1 MKKVIA
7 ILIVLHLVIY
17 ANAQSNLCQRPTTVG
32 NDFWVTFIPNGDVD
46 LASLSLLATGPD
58 NATINVVN
66 PVTNWSITVQH
77 NGGSK
82 TYIQLPQVYQIPSAT
97 AWNVGY
103 HITSTSDISLFASNY
118 ISDSWDYTN
127 IIPTSRLTT
136 QYLVQDYPN
145 NSPYFGGMALVATE
159 DNTVFTMT
167 LPCQVENLSLPAGST
182 YTVTLD
188 EGETLALYCGAN
200 DGFSGMMV
208 SSNNKPFALF
218 QGHTCGRVG
227 TISSIYGRDHLYEQA
242 IPLDW
247 WGMEFV
253 VTAERDR
260 VEGDQ
265 IRITAANDNTI
276 VDIVSLGNNASTTL
290 QAGQTYEF
298 HLLSSSESAYI
309 TSTEPVYVCKYLF
322 SYHMGGTYGDPAS
335 VNIPPV
341 HNWLCNTTFPVHN
354 LNNDPYSSGFI
365 SSGRLFLSL
374 VTYTNIVG
382 SMTLDGQPI
391 PASSFTTVNG
401 TPYSYCRRNISQGAH
416 TLDNSNG
423 SFYATVSGHGEWVA
437 FAFLTGMSL
446 DTIAEYQYDTID
458 IYDTVCQ
465 GHAYN
470 SNGFNISPTQTQP
483 GTLELWRLSGIHH
496 YHLILTVLSNSE
508 ADVNE
513 VIFEGDTLSYN
524 GLELTYPGTY
534 VIHLTAAN
542 GCDSLVR
549 LHLEC
554 VPHIYFTDTTVY
566 RDTVCMGLPYENYGF
581 SVDAATTANAG
592 TLELWRNELVGDTL
606 HYYHLLLTILPHT
619 AIDTEAV
626 IIQGDT
632 LFFADTTLMEAG
644 DYTFTFTAAN
654 GCDSTVTLHLTYA
667 VAGISASADGICPGD
682 TLTLTAT
689 GTYYFLWAADPPDP
703 DLEAQQGQASVN
715 VSPQQTTTYYL
726 LDAEGHTVAELMV
739 GIDNPPVLCFEVERP
754 FVDFDHPVVY
764 FTDCSEGHA
773 TSIWTFSDGVTLTG
787 DKPRRQFH
795 YPLPDSVVVTLTS
808 CNRYLC
814 CVDTTFTVPVCIRS
828 VWFPNIFTPG
838 LETNN
843 RFGCTASFEIVEFEL
858 YIYNRQGL
866 LVYHTDDPTALWDG
880 TRNGTPMPQGAYV
893 YYWFAKDAYD
903 FRRNGAGTVTL
914 LR

>member
-1 MKKVIA
+1 MKKAIA
-7 ILIVLHLVIY
+7 ILVVLQLALAAV
-17 ANAQSNLCQRPTTVG
+17 AQSTPNSSQG
-32 NDFWVTFIPNGDVD
+32 QDFWLMFLYNNGDQNPNTT
-46 LASLSLLATGPD
+46 SLIATGEN
-58 NATINVVN
+58 NAIITVTN
-66 PVTNWSITVQH
+66 PYTNWSTTA
-77 NGGSK
+77 NLSAGSPVIV
-82 TYIQLPQVYQIPSAT
+82 TIPIPSSTVAGSGTTAT
-97 AWNVGY
+97 RHLGLHV
-103 HITSTSDISLFASNY
+103 TSTADISLFADNY
-118 ISDSWDYTN
+118 RYRCYDATMVLPTSCLSDSY
-127 IIPTSRLTT
+127 IL
-136 QYLVQDYPN
+136 QDYPEN
-145 NSPYFGGMALVATE
+145 AEAGFVATE
-159 DNTVFTMT
+159 DNTILTMI
-167 LPCQVENLSLPAGST
+167 LPCPLINGSYQAGDTLTVNLSQ
-182 YTVTLD
+182 
-188 EGETLALYCGAN
+188 GESYQIMAASAHS
-200 DGFSGMMV
+200 FSGMRV
-208 SSNNKPFALF
+208 TSNGHPFAAF
-218 QGHTCGRVG
+218 QGCYFVHVPVG
-227 TISSIYGRDHLYEQA
+227 SSGADLLYEQA
-242 IPLDW
+242 IPLSR
-247 WGMEFV
+247 WGKNHV
-253 VTAERDR
+253 VVSTANRSG
-260 VEGDQ
+260 GDQ
-265 IRITAANDNTI
+265 VRIT
-276 VDIVSLGNNASTTL
+276 SSENNCVVNISGTVACTL
-290 QAGQTYEF
+290 QAHQTYEF
-298 HLLSSSESAYI
+298 QLPAYNAKRI
-309 TSTEPVYVCKYLF
+309 TTTKPVAVCTYLRSTG
-322 SYHMGGTYGDPAS
+322 SGGSPGDPAS
-335 VNIPPV
+335 VV
-341 HNWLCNTTFPVHN
+341 NTPMEQGIDH
-354 LNNDPYSSGFI
+354 I
-365 SSGRLFLSL
+365 SFYVVDHDGL
-374 VTYTNIVG
+374 VSHYINIVALTSELNG
-382 SMTLDGQPI
+382 ITLDGTNI
-391 PASSFTTVNG
+391 ASQFSVLDSL
-401 TPYSYCRRNISQGAH
+401 YSYTRKQVSTGVH
-416 TLDNSNG
+416 TLSSTSGNFVAYYYGLG
-423 SFYATVSGHGEWVA
+423 SYSSYAYSA
-437 FAFLTGMSL
+437 GMRLDSINDPQPPIQVHDTITYL
-446 DTIAEYQYDTID
+446 DTT
-458 IYDTVCQ
+458 CQ
-465 GHAYN
+465 N
-470 SNGFNISPTQTQP
+470 SWYTNHGFNLNPMQTAAT
-483 GTLELWRLSGIHH
+483 GNIELWRTEYNGDTTLHIH
-496 YHLILTVLSNSE
+496 LTLTVLPISYGDTT
-508 ADVNE
+508 AH
-513 VIFEGDTLSYN
+513 IYEGDTLFYAD
-524 GLELTYPGTY
+524 TAFTTAGTY
-534 VIHLTAAN
+534 TFYLTAAN
-542 GCDSLVR
+542 GCDSILR
-549 LHLEC
+549 LHIEC
-554 VPHIYFTDTTVY
+554 TPRPITTDTTAY
-566 RDTVCMGLPYENYGF
+566 FDSVCQGLPYENYGF

-773 TSIWTFSDGVTLTG
+773 TSIWTFSDGITLTG
-787 DKPRRQFH
+787 DKLRRQFH

-880 TRNGTPMPQGAYV
+880 TRNGAPMPQGAYV

>member
-1 MKKVIA
+1 MKKAIA
-7 ILIVLHLVIY
+7 ILIVLQL
-17 ANAQSNLCQRPTTVG
+17 ALTAAAQSTYCQRPTTVG
-32 NDFWVTFIPNGDVD
+32 DDFWVTFIPNGDVN
-46 LASLSLLATGPD
+46 LASLSLLVTGPD
-58 NATINVVN
+58 NATITVVN
-66 PVTNWSITVQH
+66 PVTNWNTTVQH
-77 NGGSK
+77 NGGTK
-82 TYIQLPQVYQIPSAT
+82 THIQLPQVYQIPSAT

-103 HITSTSDISLFASNY
+103 HVTSTSDISLFASNH
-118 ISDSWDYTN
+118 ITDSWDCAN
-127 IIPTSRLTT
+127 IIPSYRLTT

-159 DNTVFTMT
+159 DNTVFSMT
-167 LPCQVENLSLPAGST
+167 LPCQVENLSLPVGST
-182 YTVTLD
+182 YTVTLNA
-188 EGETLALYCGAN
+188 GETLALYCGAD

-227 TISSIYGRDHLYEQA
+227 TSYDSYGRDHLYEQA

-253 VTAERDR
+253 VTAEPDR
-260 VEGDQ
+260 TEGDQ

-276 VDIVSLGNNASTTL
+276 VDIVSSGNNASTTL
-290 QAGQTYEF
+290 QAGQTYEY

-309 TSTEPVYVCKYLF
+309 TTTEPVYVCKYLF
-322 SYHMGGTYGDPAS
+322 SYHQMGTLGDPAS

-354 LNNDPYSSGFI
+354 YNSTPGHNYI
-365 SSGRLFLSL
+365 SAGQLFLSL
-374 VTYTNIVG
+374 VTYTSIVD

-391 PASSFTTVNG
+391 PASSFTAVSG
-401 TPYSYCRRNISQGAH
+401 TPYSFCRRNVSQGAH
-416 TLDNSNG
+416 TLSNSDG
-423 SFYATVSGHGEWVA
+423 TFYATVSGHGEWVA

-446 DTIAEYQYDTID
+446 DTIAEYQHDTIDVYDTI
-458 IYDTVCQ
+458 CQ
-465 GHAYN
+465 GLAYN
-470 SNGFNISPTQTQP
+470 GYGFDVDPAQTQP

-508 ADVNE
+508 ADVTE
-513 VIFEGDTLSYN
+513 VIFEGDTLEYN
-524 GLELTYPGTY
+524 GMELWYPGTY
-534 VIHLTAAN
+534 IIHLTATN

-554 VPHIYFTDTTVY
+554 VPYIYFSDTTTY
-566 RDTVCMGLPYENYGF
+566 RDTVCQGQAYAGYGF
-581 SVDAATTANAG
+581 TADAEATAQAG
-592 TLELWRNELVGDTL
+592 TLELWRDEFAGDTL
-606 HYYHLLLTILPHT
+606 HYYHLLLTVLPT
-619 AIDTEAV
+619 AATETDAV
-626 IIQGDT
+626 VIQGDT
-632 LFFADTTLMEAG
+632 LLFADTALAVAG

-654 GCDSTVTLHLTYA
+654 GCDSTVTLHLSYA
-667 VAGISASADGICPGD
+667 TVGIAASADGICPGD

-689 GTYYFLWAADPPDP
+689 GTHYFQWAAEPPDP
-703 DLEAQQGQASVN
+703 DLEAQQGQASIH
-715 VSPQQTTTYYL
+715 VSPHTTTVYRL
-726 LDAEGHTVAELMV
+726 LDAEGHTAAEHTV
-739 GIDNPPVLCFEVERP
+739 GIEEPPVLCVDVQRP

-773 TSIWTFSDGVTLTG
+773 TSTWTFSDGITLTG

-814 CVDTTFTVPVCIRS
+814 CVDTTFTVPVRIRS
-828 VWFPNIFTPG
+828 VWFPNVFTPG

-880 TRNGTPMPQGAYV
+880 TRDGAPMPQGAYV
-893 YYWFAKDAYD
+893 YHWFARDAYD
-903 FRRNGAGTVTL
+903 FRRNGTGTVTL